1 MAESI
6 LEAVVDAVKTL
17 PFLFVAYLLIE
28 YIEHHMQNVSVQK
41 LLRKRKASV
50 CIASVLGAVPQCGF
64 SVTASNLYATHLISV
79 GTLLAVFLATSDEA
93 VPILMAEPKLWTVM
107 AGILVLKV
115 LIGLVA
121 GLLVDMF
128 WKGNHHDPDFY
139 DVCGHCHCEEEKGIV
154 KPALLHTVKMFGFL
168 LVINLILVI
177 MMDISS
183 DAVIRTLF
191 LHGSVFQPFV
201 AALVGLIP
209 NCGPSVALT
218 QLYVQQQIS
227 FGSLVAGLCSG
238 AGLGTAVLFKVNQDK
253 KENIMIVLLLYG
265 IAVVTGLVL
274 NLSL

>member
-28 YIEHHMQNVSVQK
+28 YIEHHMQNVSVQR
-41 LLRKRKASV
+41 LLRRRKASV
-50 CIASVLGAVPQCGF
+50 CIASVLGAVPQCRF

-93 VPILMAEPKLWTVM
+93 VPILMAEPKLWPVM

-115 LIGLVA
+115 LIGLGA

-128 WKGNHHDPDFY
+128 WKQKHHDPDFH
-139 DVCGHCHCEEEKGIV
+139 DVCGHCHCEDEKGIV

-168 LVINLILVI
+168 LVINLILGI
-177 MMDISS
+177 LMDICS
-183 DAVIRTLF
+183 DAVIQTLF

-238 AGLGTAVLFKVNQDK
+238 AGLGTAVLFKVNHDK

>member
-1 MAESI
+1 M
-6 LEAVVDAVKTL
+6 
-17 PFLFVAYLLIE
+17 
-28 YIEHHMQNVSVQK
+28 
-41 LLRKRKASV
+41 
-50 CIASVLGAVPQCGF
+50 
-64 SVTASNLYATHLISV
+64 
-79 GTLLAVFLATSDEA
+79 
-93 VPILMAEPKLWTVM
+93 
-107 AGILVLKV
+107 
-115 LIGLVA
+115 
-121 GLLVDMF
+121 
-128 WKGNHHDPDFY
+128 
-139 DVCGHCHCEEEKGIV
+139 
-154 KPALLHTVKMFGFL
+154 
-168 LVINLILVI
+168 VINLILGI
-177 MMDISS
+177 LMDISS

-191 LHGSVFQPFV
+191 LHGSIFQPFV